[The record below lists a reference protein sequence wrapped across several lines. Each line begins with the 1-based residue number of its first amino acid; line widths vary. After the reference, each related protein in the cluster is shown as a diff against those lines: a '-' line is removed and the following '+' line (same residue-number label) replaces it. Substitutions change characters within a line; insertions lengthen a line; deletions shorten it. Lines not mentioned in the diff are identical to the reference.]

1 MNWPTIKK
9 YGKYVLIF
17 LIGVGAIILFLMI
30 RSWLKKREQAADG
43 SEHVQQLGDV
53 INGIK
58 GNLAEANKQAE
69 VEIAVSKSTE
79 AGHKAELAEV
89 VKIKDKPKRRQRL
102 AELYNKVES

>member
-9 YGKYVLIF
+9 YGKYVLIL
-17 LIGVGAIILFLMI
+17 LIGVGAIVLFLAV
-30 RSWLKKREQAADG
+30 RSWLKKRELADDG

-58 GNLAEANKQAE
+58 GNMAEANKQAE
-69 VEIAVSKSTE
+69 VEIAVSKSAE

-89 VKIKDKPKRRQRL
+89 VKIKSKPERRKRMT
-102 AELYNKVES
+102 ELYSKVSS